1 MNGESAKI
9 LMTGSDLVGI
19 SSYAKLLQMQ
29 GHQAFTAF
37 SGADLL
43 DLLSKKNFEFD
54 LIITDVRI
62 PGLSSYELGD
72 YIAMNSGADI
82 PVIGIAEFPR
92 DEELMMQ
99 AGESFAMVIEKGFT
113 AQELIDAVN
122 SILSS
127 RDHTLSEGMSEQQ
140 IRSRAAQL
148 SDTKTVVMNRD
159 SYVDMARNLVQNRGH
174 QSLIEKLREK

>member
-1 MNGESAKI
+1 MKGESAKI

-29 GHQAFTAF
+29 GHQSFTAF

-72 YIAMNSGADI
+72 YIAMNSGVDI
-82 PVIGIAEFPR
+82 PIIGIAEFPR

-113 AQELIDAVN
+113 AQELIDAVT
-122 SILSS
+122 SILSI
-127 RDHTLSEGMSEQQ
+127 DHSLSEGMSDQQ

-148 SDTKTVVMNRD
+148 TDTKTVVMNRD

-174 QSLIEKLREK
+174 QSLIEKLRDSN